1 MPKIRVGEG
10 ESTSSLAKKNGFFW
24 QTIWNHPE
32 NAELKAKRK
41 DPNVLDPDDMI
52 FIPERVNKKVS
63 KGTEQ
68 EHVFKLKGEPCKIK
82 IQMKKFGKPR
92 VNEDYTIELNG
103 KIIQGKTNGE
113 GEIEH
118 FIPGET
124 ASGQLMFKN
133 GLEKYPLNIGYLNP
147 VETIRGVQQRLNNLG
162 FICGSEDGELSD
174 KMTEALK
181 KFQSEYKLEESG
193 EVDEA
198 TKAKLKSLTK

>member
-24 QTIWNHPE
+24 ETIWNHPE

-52 FIPERVNKKVS
+52 FIPEKIQKNVS

-68 EHVFKLKGEPCKIK
+68 EHVFTLKGEPCKIK
-82 IQMKKFGKPR
+82 LKMMKFGKPR
-92 VNEDYTIELNG
+92 ANEKYTIELNG
-103 KIIQGKTNGE
+103 KITEGTTTGE

-124 ASGQLMFKN
+124 ATGQLIFSD
-133 GLEKYPLNIGYLNP
+133 GLEVYPLRVGHLNP
-147 VETIRGVQQRLNNLG
+147 IDTIKGVQQRLNNLG
-162 FICGSEDGELSD
+162 YMCGAEDGNPSD
-174 KMTEALK
+174 KLTEALK
-181 KFQSEYKLEESG
+181 KFQSEYKLKESG
-193 EVDEA
+193 EIDSA
-198 TKAKLKSLTK
+198 TKAKLQELSK